1 MNVLLQVPVPGGV
14 AICSRWRQAAELGC
28 KYALNFQSILWL
40 IVNVTPGNAGF
51 MDREYA
57 ADIALIFVRLL
68 CGMAGGCAFVWFFN
82 DDPTWLDWF
91 SGAVSGGAFAMG
103 AWIAADLVFSE

>member
-1 MNVLLQVPVPGGV
+1 M
-14 AICSRWRQAAELGC
+14 SHWRQAAGLGR
-28 KYALNFQSILWL
+28 KYARHFRFTLWP
-40 IVNVTPGNAGF
+40 IVNVTPGKAGF

-68 CGMAGGCAFVWFFN
+68 CGMAGGCAFVWLFN